1 MPGNGGVTG
10 VAADKTNLR
19 VLPIQLG
26 GHVQDND
33 TPGPRQALSDGA
45 ANPLRRASHDKRWS
59 GAHGC
64 PPRVAE
70 LSRAVI
76 MTVISQG
83 TQSRLIRGARP
94 RSFRE
99 VLEIHSR
106 QGVTGF
112 VTIRYRRSSRFERT

>member
-10 VAADKTNLR
+10 VAADKTNIR

-45 ANPLRRASHDKRWS
+45 ANSLRRASHDKRWS

-99 VLEIHSR
+99 VPEITQSAGRHR
-106 QGVTGF
+106 
-112 VTIRYRRSSRFERT
+112 IRHDPLSSLVAV